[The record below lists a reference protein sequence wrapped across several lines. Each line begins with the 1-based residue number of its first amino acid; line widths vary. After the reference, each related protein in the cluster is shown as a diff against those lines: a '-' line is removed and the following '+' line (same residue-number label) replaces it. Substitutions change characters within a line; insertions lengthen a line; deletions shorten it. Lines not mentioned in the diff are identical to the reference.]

1 MNGDADVY
9 RQYPSGTIYKSK
21 GNNFYYY
28 VPNNCSSNPNA
39 VVFYPGAGG
48 LEYDKDV
55 FLRYIKQNNPTEII
69 MLGNGCSM
77 DAARTEQAISEIEQ
91 RYNINIHNNTN
102 YYGFSAGAGT
112 ALNNA
117 VVDIQ
122 RNPDSPPKTIALLE
136 AAKNG
141 KYLACDNQTIAALKQ
156 NGSTI
161 MMFEGSSYSSRA
173 DAWNQPNVL
182 TLAKAGIPLVIVEN
196 KYWDGKDF
204 EVFHSGAYQKAI
216 MDNVID
222 YINGD
227 VQYLNDIDNY
237 RFKVYDSSTGQWKY
251 IDKDEM
257 GNYITG
263 GVTNTYA
270 KNDFAELKNI
280 GLFDVDQV
288 MSKYKI
294 DGSLKSDMEYVV
306 EAVNSIRSSIMAT
319 DFLSG
324 VQACTYASST
334 KIPSREPALLNQYYK
349 SAGTLLT
356 YMTQESEAM
365 ISIAASINELDQKI
379 GQEASTLNEAIDAIL
394 AEREIT
400 PGSVNNNVN
409 VAASVGSNNGLGV
422 NMAAAGA
429 GAGVMALDAM
439 ASSGE
444 PYLENV
450 ASHNGDSLVVT
461 PTSDEEFID
470 FNDLDINPNRDIVDY
485 DDYKAVYHYDSNGDV
500 NGFEY
505 YYNFDSTEE
514 AEENINYLS
523 EKYRDMEGI
532 DYITTKGKQIK
543 IVFKKDYCKKLKAPS
558 MQTLSVMRGE

>member
-1 MNGDADVY
+1 MNGDAEVY

-21 GNNFYYY
+21 GDNFYYY
-28 VPNNCSSNPNA
+28 VPNNCSSNQNA

-48 LEYDKDV
+48 LENDKDV
-55 FLRYIKQNNPTEII
+55 FLRYIEQNNPTEII

-91 RYNINIHNNTN
+91 RYNVNIHNNTN

-136 AAKNG
+136 AAYNG
-141 KYLACDNQTIAALKQ
+141 QNLACDNQTIAALKQ

-161 MMFEGSSYSSRA
+161 LMFEGGSSSRA

-196 KYWDGKDF
+196 KYWDDKNF

-257 GNYITG
+257 GNYLTG
-263 GVTNTYA
+263 GVTKTYV

-306 EAVNSIRSSIMAT
+306 EAVNNIRTSIMAT
-319 DFLSG
+319 DFLGG

-334 KIPSREPALLNQYYK
+334 KIPSREPGFLNQYYK

-356 YMTQESEAM
+356 YMTQETEAM

-394 AEREIT
+394 AERGIT
-400 PGSVNNNVN
+400 PGSVSDDVVN
-409 VAASVGSNNGLGV
+409 IPGSSGNGYYGGVGV
-422 NMAAAGA
+422 AGA
-429 GAGVMALDAM
+429 VGGAAM
-439 ASSGE
+439 GSYSAGE
-444 PYLENV
+444 ATPEE
-450 ASHNGDSLVVT
+450 ATDTSLVT
-461 PTSDEEFID
+461 EPGEEEEFLD
-470 FNDLDINPNRDIVDY
+470 FDDLDVNPNREVFDY
-485 DDYKAVYHYDSNGDV
+485 NDYKAVYHYDSNGDV
-500 NGFEY
+500 DYFEY
-505 YYNFDSTEE
+505 YYQFDSSAE
-514 AEENINYLS
+514 ARDNLS
-523 EKYRDMEGI
+523 ILNDKYIHNEGVN
-532 DYITTKGKQIK
+532 YITYKGSQVK
-543 IVFKKDYCKKLKAPS
+543 IVFKSEYCKKFKAPS
-558 MQTLSVMRGE
+558 TQMLNVMKGD

>member
-1 MNGDADVY
+1 MNGDAEVY

-21 GNNFYYY
+21 GDNFYYY

-55 FLRYIKQNNPTEII
+55 FLRYIEQNNPTEII
-69 MLGNGCSM
+69 MLGNSCSM

-91 RYNINIHNNTN
+91 RYNVNIHNNTN
-102 YYGFSAGAGT
+102 YYGFSAGAST

-122 RNPDSPPKTIALLE
+122 RNPDSPPKTITLLE
-136 AAKNG
+136 AAYNG
-141 KYLACDNQTIAALKQ
+141 QNLACDNQTIAALKQ

-161 MMFEGSSYSSRA
+161 LMFEGGSSSRA

-196 KYWDGKDF
+196 KCWDDKIFD
-204 EVFHSGAYQKAI
+204 VFHSGAYQKAI

-257 GNYITG
+257 GNYLTG
-263 GVTNTYA
+263 GVTKTYV

-294 DGSLKSDMEYVV
+294 VGSLKSDMEYVV
-306 EAVNSIRSSIMAT
+306 EAVNNIRTSIMAT
-319 DFLSG
+319 DFLGG

-334 KIPSREPALLNQYYK
+334 KIPSREPGFLNQYYK

-356 YMTQESEAM
+356 YMTQETEAM

-394 AEREIT
+394 AERGIT
-400 PGSVNNNVN
+400 PGSVSDDVVN
-409 VAASVGSNNGLGV
+409 IPG
-422 NMAAAGA
+422 
-429 GAGVMALDAM
+429 
-439 ASSGE
+439 SSGNGSYGGVGAAMGSYFSGE
-444 PYLENV
+444 TALEE
-450 ASHNGDSLVVT
+450 ATDTSLVT
-461 PTSDEEFID
+461 EPGEEEEFLD
-470 FNDLDINPNRDIVDY
+470 FDDLDVDPNREVFDY
-485 DDYKAVYHYDSNGDV
+485 NDYKAVYHYDSNGDV
-500 NGFEY
+500 DYFEY
-505 YYNFDSTEE
+505 YYQFDSSAE
-514 AEENINYLS
+514 ARDNLS
-523 EKYRDMEGI
+523 ILNDKYIHNEGVN
-532 DYITTKGKQIK
+532 YITYKGSQVK
-543 IVFKKDYCKKLKAPS
+543 IVFKSEYCKKFKAPS
-558 MQTLSVMRGE
+558 THMLNVMKGD

>member
-532 DYITTKGKQIK
+532 DSITTKGKQIK

>member
-91 RYNINIHNNTN
+91 RYNVNIHNNTN

-196 KYWDGKDF
+196 KYWDGKSF

-394 AEREIT
+394 AERGIT
-400 PGSVNNNVN
+400 PGSVSDDVVN
-409 VAASVGSNNGLGV
+409 IPGSNGNGYYGGV
-422 NMAAAGA
+422 GVAGAVGAAAMGSYSA
-429 GAGVMALDAM
+429 GEATPEEATDT
-439 ASSGE
+439 
-444 PYLENV
+444 
-450 ASHNGDSLVVT
+450 SLVT
-461 PTSDEEFID
+461 EPGEEEEFLD
-470 FNDLDINPNRDIVDY
+470 FDDLDVNPNREVFDY
-485 DDYKAVYHYDSNGDV
+485 NDYKAVYHYDSNGDV
-500 NGFEY
+500 DYFEY
-505 YYNFDSTEE
+505 YYQFDSSAE
-514 AEENINYLS
+514 ARDNLS
-523 EKYRDMEGI
+523 ILNDKYIHNEGVN
-532 DYITTKGKQIK
+532 YITYKGSQVK
-543 IVFKKDYCKKLKAPS
+543 IVFKSEYCKKFKAPS
-558 MQTLSVMRGE
+558 TQMLNVMKGD

>member
-1 MNGDADVY
+1 MNGDAEVY

-21 GNNFYYY
+21 GDNFYYY

-196 KYWDGKDF
+196 KYWDGKSF

-306 EAVNSIRSSIMAT
+306 ETVNSIRSSIMAT
-319 DFLSG
+319 DFLGG

-394 AEREIT
+394 AERGIT
-400 PGSVNNNVN
+400 PGSVSDDVVN
-409 VAASVGSNNGLGV
+409 IPGSNGNGYYGGV
-422 NMAAAGA
+422 GVAGAVGAAAMGSYSA
-429 GAGVMALDAM
+429 GEATPEEATDT
-439 ASSGE
+439 
-444 PYLENV
+444 
-450 ASHNGDSLVVT
+450 SLVT
-461 PTSDEEFID
+461 EPGEEEEFLD
-470 FNDLDINPNRDIVDY
+470 FDDLDVNPNREVFDY
-485 DDYKAVYHYDSNGDV
+485 NDYKAVYHYDSNGDV
-500 NGFEY
+500 DYFEY
-505 YYNFDSTEE
+505 YYQFDSSAE
-514 AEENINYLS
+514 ARDNLS
-523 EKYRDMEGI
+523 ILNDKYIHNEGVN
-532 DYITTKGKQIK
+532 YITYKGSQVK
-543 IVFKKDYCKKLKAPS
+543 IVFKSEYCKKFKAPS
-558 MQTLSVMRGE
+558 TQMLNVMKGD

>member
-1 MNGDADVY
+1 MAYVQIY
-9 RQYPSGTIYKSK
+9 RQFPSGTIYES
-21 GNNFYYY
+21 GNGFYYY
-28 VPNNCSSNPNA
+28 VPNSCSSNPNA

-48 LEYDKDV
+48 MGEDMST
-55 FLRYIKQNNPTEII
+55 FLNYIQRNNPTEII
-69 MLGNGCSM
+69 MMGSSCGT
-77 DAARTEQAISEIEQ
+77 DAQKTALMINQIEQ
-91 RYNINIHNNTN
+91 DYNVSIRNNTN
-102 YYGFSAGAGT
+102 YYGFSAGANT
-112 ALNNA
+112 ALANA
-117 VVDIQ
+117 VIDIQ
-122 RNPDSPPKTIALLE
+122 NNPDASPKTIVLTETAY
-136 AAKNG
+136 NG
-141 KYLACDNQTIAALKQ
+141 QNLACDNQTIAALKQ

-161 MMFEGSSYSSRA
+161 MMFEGSSYSGRA

-182 TLAKAGIPLVIVEN
+182 TLAKAGVPLVIVEN
-196 KYWDGKDF
+196 AMWDQEGLDF
-204 EVFHSGAYQKAI
+204 HRGTYNKAI

-222 YINGD
+222 YVNGD
-227 VQYLNDIDNY
+227 TPYLNDIDNY
-237 RFKVYDSSTGQWKY
+237 RFKVYDNSTGQWKY
-251 IDKDEM
+251 IDRDEM

-263 GVTNTYA
+263 GVTNTYI
-270 KNDFAELKNI
+270 KSDFAELKNI

-394 AEREIT
+394 AERGIT

-514 AEENINYLS
+514 SEENINYLS

>member
-1 MNGDADVY
+1 MAYVQIY
-9 RQYPSGTIYKSK
+9 REFPSGTIYES
-21 GNNFYYY
+21 GNGFYYY
-28 VPNNCSSNPNA
+28 VPNSCSSNPNA

-48 LEYDKDV
+48 MGEDMST
-55 FLRYIKQNNPTEII
+55 FLNYIQRNNPTEII
-69 MLGNGCSM
+69 MMGSSCGT
-77 DAARTEQAISEIEQ
+77 DAQKTALMINQIEQ
-91 RYNINIHNNTN
+91 DYNVSIRNNTN
-102 YYGFSAGAGT
+102 YYGFSAGANT
-112 ALNNA
+112 ALANA
-117 VVDIQ
+117 VIDIQ
-122 RNPDSPPKTIALLE
+122 NNPDASPKTIVLTETAY
-136 AAKNG
+136 NG
-141 KYLACDNQTIAALKQ
+141 QNLSCDNQTIAALKQ

-161 MMFEGSSYSSRA
+161 MMFEGTSYSGRA

-182 TLAKAGIPLVIVEN
+182 TLAKAGVPLVIVEN
-196 KYWDGKDF
+196 AMWDQEGLDF
-204 EVFHSGAYQKAI
+204 HRGTYNKAI

-222 YINGD
+222 YVNGD
-227 VQYLNDIDNY
+227 TPYLNDIDNY
-237 RFKVYDSSTGQWKY
+237 RFKVYDNSTGQWKY
-251 IDKDEM
+251 IDRDEM

-263 GVTNTYA
+263 GVTNTYI
-270 KNDFAELKNI
+270 KSDFAELKNI

-324 VQACTYASST
+324 VQTCTYASST

-394 AEREIT
+394 AERGIT

>member
-196 KYWDGKDF
+196 KYWDGKSF

-324 VQACTYASST
+324 VQTCTYASST

-394 AEREIT
+394 AERGIT

-450 ASHNGDSLVVT
+450 ASRNGDSLVVT